1 MNPQHPDYVMF
12 SVSGYTGN
20 FGSAEMTQVELDARN
35 ANYTREDGKPWVWTK
50 DITPARIYVGVKGKL
65 EDGSDAPEDDF
76 LARNGLKYGKMYGYA
91 VDMGEPLRQSQ
102 GMWRDAFHK
111 DPQYGVNGGR
121 VGGFWI
127 AQKWQWDGVVRN
139 FAHDGSWD
147 YQDKPPHTGSGSG
160 RKKFEYWTAAGPD
173 KKGCKTEHN
182 SPDPRK
188 GITGFIQSSTCGY
201 FGHYYVSMF
210 L

>member
-1 MNPQHPDYVMF
+1 
-12 SVSGYTGN
+12 
-20 FGSAEMTQVELDARN
+20 MTQVELDARN